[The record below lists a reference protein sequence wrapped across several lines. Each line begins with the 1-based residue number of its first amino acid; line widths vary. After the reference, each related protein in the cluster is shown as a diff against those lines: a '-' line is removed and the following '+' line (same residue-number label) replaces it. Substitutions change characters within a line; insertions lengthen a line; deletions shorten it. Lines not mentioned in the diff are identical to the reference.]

1 MLLNSQIYK
10 NYPEGKLKPHWVI
23 IYSGMVQKVDIKLC
37 GPESPDPPSGS
48 PSGDRLRSRE
58 GVHLGW
64 DSHIKMTVVSEILKR
79 AQRGTK
85 ILFFRH
91 GLNFFLP
98 LEVPI
103 ILHSF
108 FIQYAKRY
116 CKAPALD
123 LLNLK
128 SPRGTKATLAT
139 PKRFDKHPCH
149 FYMRV
154 FPVST
159 SCAIPFIESDEG

>member
-58 GVHLGW
+58 GVHLVW

-91 GLNFFLP
+91 GLNFISPFRGTNSNTLLSYIVFLFSTQVLQSSSFGP
-98 LEVPI
+98 FESEVP
-103 ILHSF
+103 
-108 FIQYAKRY
+108 KRY
-116 CKAPALD
+116 
-123 LLNLK
+123 
-128 SPRGTKATLAT
+128 
-139 PKRFDKHPCH
+139 
-149 FYMRV
+149 
-154 FPVST
+154 
-159 SCAIPFIESDEG
+159 